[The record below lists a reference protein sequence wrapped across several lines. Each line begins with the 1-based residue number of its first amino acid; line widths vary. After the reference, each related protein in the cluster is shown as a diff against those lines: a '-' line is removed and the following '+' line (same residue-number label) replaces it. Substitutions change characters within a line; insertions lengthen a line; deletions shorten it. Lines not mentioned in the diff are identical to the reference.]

1 MGSDLLQDS
10 DNQVTEAPLSVRL
23 RALDVVAG
31 DLVGIVGVDLSQN
44 RVKTAMLREALL
56 RTHGNLTRAAHLL
69 GVKRQAVQQMV
80 DRYDL
85 KAWTTS
91 LRGDVASRPTG
102 QRIPAPSNAEGE
114 LKAS

>member
-1 MGSDLLQDS
+1 MGSDLLQDC
-10 DNQVTEAPLSVRL
+10 DKQVTEAPLSVRL

-56 RTHGNLTRAAHLL
+56 RTHGNLTKAAHLL

-85 KAWTTS
+85 KAWTRS
-91 LRGDVASRPTG
+91 LRSDVAPCRME
-102 QRIPAPSNAEGE
+102 QRDSPPSTAAGE